1 MVRWAHSLNRDLGV
15 LIYNFPTNTR
25 QMRIIQRWIQ
35 YLNFIFYNFFSR
47 TGNSGKISM
56 DELEN
61 SLAQIKEMLKKRSN
75 IIDNLTPPI
84 ANDY

>member
-1 MVRWAHSLNRDLGV
+1 MDSNLMFH
-15 LIYNFPTNTR
+15 
-25 QMRIIQRWIQ
+25 
-35 YLNFIFYNFFSR
+35 NFFFR

>member
-1 MVRWAHSLNRDLGV
+1 MVRWADSVYRDLGV
-15 LIYNFPTNTR
+15 LMYNFPTNTI
-25 QMRIIQRWIQ
+25 QIQIIQRWIQ
-35 YLNFIFYNFFSR
+35 CLNFIFYKFFFR